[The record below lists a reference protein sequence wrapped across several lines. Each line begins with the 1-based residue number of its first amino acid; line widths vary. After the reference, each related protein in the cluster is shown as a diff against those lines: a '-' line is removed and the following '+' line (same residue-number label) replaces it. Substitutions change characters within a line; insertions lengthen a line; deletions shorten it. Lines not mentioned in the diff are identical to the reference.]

1 MCFVVR
7 VSFRVSSY
15 VCVSSTRVE
24 ARAAYVARD
33 DATTVTTS
41 SDDAKSETIR
51 FLTFSPSA
59 IFSVVPARRRRRVV
73 LVHDARERVLSPRYR
88 RGLGPR
94 VPGRPVGRPR
104 AGRRRAKTRI
114 SWRAT
119 SVENSVSASIRV
131 IRRVGFRRVSRVPRR
146 AHRPPPRRRGH
157 EKRHGSGRA
166 RRGEGEGDRA

>member
-1 MCFVVR
+1 MSHVMCFVVR
-7 VSFRVSSY
+7 FVSRFFLRMRFY
-15 VCVSSTRVE
+15 STRVE
-24 ARAAYVARD
+24 ARA
-33 DATTVTTS
+33 TTRQVYFRS
-41 SDDAKSETIR
+41 NDAKSETIR
-51 FLTFSPSA
+51 YTFSPSA
-59 IFSVVPARRRRRVV
+59 IIFSVVPARRRRRVV
-73 LVHDARERVLSPRYR
+73 LVHDARERVLSPRRR

-131 IRRVGFRRVSRVPRR
+131 IRRVGFRRVPRVPRR

-157 EKRHGSGRA
+157 EKRHGSGRS

>member
-1 MCFVVR
+1 MSHVMCFVVR
-7 VSFRVSSY
+7 FVSRFFLATYAFLVRASK
-15 VCVSSTRVE
+15 R
-24 ARAAYVARD
+24 ARRRD
-33 DATTVTTS
+33 NCTLS
-41 SDDAKSETIR
+41 NDAKSETIR
-51 FLTFSPSA
+51 YYTSSPSA
-59 IFSVVPARRRRRVV
+59 IIFSVVPARRRRRVV
-73 LVHDARERVLSPRYR
+73 LVHDARERVLSPRRR

-119 SVENSVSASIRV
+119 FVENSVSASIRV
-131 IRRVGFRRVSRVPRR
+131 IRRVGFRRVPRVPRR